1 MTIKMQVTILII
13 MIVLF
18 IPVGIRYLFFPVEKI
33 FNNYEIDIDA
43 TIMSGILI
51 SVCFYSSIGLTISLI
66 IVFPLFGIPLFI
78 ACVYSLYKNRK
89 IILDKGFSNYNKHHK
104 HL

>member
-1 MTIKMQVTILII
+1 MQVTILII
-13 MIVLF
+13 MIVFF

-33 FNNYEIDIDA
+33 FNNCEIDIDT

-51 SVCFYSSIGLTISLI
+51 SMCFYSIIGLTISLI

-78 ACVYSLYKNRK
+78 ACVYSLYKNWK
-89 IILDKGFSNYNKHHK
+89 IILDKGFSNYNKHHV
-104 HL
+104 